1 LDLNNIEG
9 LPLNFNL
16 TNQIISKIKKEA
28 NQIPPNF
35 NGLLYFPVSPLYFMT
50 TDIDQI
56 IERLENYITKFK
68 SIIGIVIFSK
78 IIDNSKVVQINI
90 EKHIYRRKIIKNI
103 SCESLYINNKNA
115 EIFISNETLNK
126 IYNTV

>member
-1 LDLNNIEG
+1 
-9 LPLNFNL
+9 
-16 TNQIISKIKKEA
+16 
-28 NQIPPNF
+28 
-35 NGLLYFPVSPLYFMT
+35 MT